1 MLKVE
6 SIKKGIVIDHITAG
20 LGYEIYTE
28 LGLDKIPYTTALICN
43 VPSRKLGKKDLI
55 KIENVID
62 LNLDMLGLLDPNASL
77 CIIEGERVV
86 EKIKLTLPE
95 KVSGILHC
103 KNPRCISTIETIEDI
118 TFYLVEKEKREY
130 RCEYC
135 DMPYYQKK

>member
-43 VPSRKLGKKDLI
+43 VPSRKLGIKDLI
-55 KIENVID
+55 KIDNVID
-62 LNLDMLGLLDPNASL
+62 LNLDMLGLLEPNASL
-77 CIIEGERVV
+77 CIIEDERVV
-86 EKIKLTLPE
+86 EKIKLALPE

-103 KNPRCISTIETIEDI
+103 NNPRCISTIETIKDI

-135 DMPYYQKK
+135 DMPYYPKK